1 MMYSPIVKY
10 SSVNERVIQALQDD
24 PRTREGIMDVVNEQG
39 LITLT
44 GTVSSQEMR
53 QAADEI
59 ARRQEGVITVINDL
73 KVG

>member
-10 SSVNERVIQALQDD
+10 SSVSERVIQALQDD

>member
-1 MMYSPIVKY
+1 MMYSPIVNY
-10 SSVNERVIQALQDD
+10 SSVRERVIQALQDD
-24 PRTREGIMDVVNEQG
+24 PRTQEGIDVVNEQG

-44 GTVSSQEMR
+44 GTVNSPEMR

-59 ARRQEGVITVINDL
+59 ARRQDGVITVINDL